1 MAKKYKVKILEFKQ
15 LGWVPED
22 DVSIDRHHSALSTFW
37 FVEINK
43 KKCIFIYAD
52 IKLYYAEYEQDQDC
66 NIAVRP
72 DPNFLRIWGNESE
85 PDYSSED
92 RMKLQDND
100 EYLFARPN
108 LIKNWYE
115 NQEEKTETYSA
126 YEDTDYTKEERNEY
140 LLFYKQIKAIYEH
153 LCPEPETKST
163 DDLKTTEFDIKV

>member
-22 DVSIDRHHSALSTFW
+22 DVSIDRHHSVLSTFW

-72 DPNFLRIWGNESE
+72 DPNFLRIWANESE
-85 PDYSSED
+85 PDYSCED

-100 EYLFARPN
+100 EYLFARPK
-108 LIKNWYE
+108 LIENWYK

-126 YEDTDYTKEERNEY
+126 YEDSDYSKEEQTEY
-140 LLFYKQIKAIYEH
+140 LLFYNQIKAIYEH
-153 LCPEPETKST
+153 LCPEPEIKST
-163 DDLKTTEFDIKV
+163 DDLKTTEFDIKI